1 MDWLQATDKMKG
13 FIIKIQSVERSAVFC
28 TVLPT
33 MVEIKE
39 LPEQCSNNRK
49 KIRQAISVPF
59 LWEEKPGTPKKDWKP
74 PIAQTVNPP
83 VAPPPVKLVA
93 SVPFKWEE
101 KPGKPLPCFFRQ
113 PSDSEVE
120 IQLSPENLIAL
131 ALPPPATATVYCQ
144 DGGGGDDDRHID
156 CGDDNGSEA
165 EQFKFFE
172 SDIEAWGFETDES
185 FGSAPTLT
193 LAVSNV
199 IPMLQTPSSPAS
211 ETDSSSSTSS
221 YATGTTS
228 LVGAA
233 FLECMFPLLSPDS
246 SFLGKLG
253 CSEKFNSYVT
263 TPMKVQS
270 KDLEWESSCSVAI
283 RRPATLGEL
292 IMMSRRRSYRR
303 KAVQMRRHNL
313 SMEYMRKTTVGCGIF
328 GINNWIEVL
337 QRKWKSQIQLKLM

>member
-1 MDWLQATDKMKG
+1 
-13 FIIKIQSVERSAVFC
+13 
-28 TVLPT
+28 

-39 LPEQCSNNRK
+39 LPEQCSNNTK

-131 ALPPPATATVYCQ
+131 ALPPPATAT
-144 DGGGGDDDRHID
+144 
-156 CGDDNGSEA
+156 
-165 EQFKFFE
+165 
-172 SDIEAWGFETDES
+172 DIEAWGFETDES

-228 LVGAA
+228 VVGAA

-263 TPMKVQS
+263 TPVKVQS

-313 SMEYMRKTTVGCGIF
+313 SMIRNAIVKFYICYKRDGK
-328 GINNWIEVL
+328 
-337 QRKWKSQIQLKLM
+337 Q